1 MSSDVGTNR
10 SNNEDFC
17 GHLVEAPD
25 AVVFAIADGVG
36 GYEGGEVASKMA
48 IELTL
53 DAYRDSPRE
62 WGASKRLHRAVQRA
76 NIEVY
81 NFAST
86 VPELRRM
93 ATTLTAV

>member
-1 MSSDVGTNR
+1 M
-10 SNNEDFC
+10 
-17 GHLVEAPD
+17 
-25 AVVFAIADGVG
+25 ADGVG

-48 IELTL
+48 VEIALE
-53 DAYRDSPRE
+53 AYRDSPRE

-93 ATTLTAV
+93 ATTLTAVAIENGDPQRRAYRRLPALPAARRQESRR